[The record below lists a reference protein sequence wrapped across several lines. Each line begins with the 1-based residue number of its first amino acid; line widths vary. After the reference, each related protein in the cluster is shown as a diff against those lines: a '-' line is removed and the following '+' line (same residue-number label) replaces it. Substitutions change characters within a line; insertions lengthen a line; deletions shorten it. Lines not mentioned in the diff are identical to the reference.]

1 MKVLS
6 LSASFSTHALAL
18 AGATVALACFSLTNP
33 PEKQVAAPESPGSE
47 MRVTRMMA
55 PPDSNG
61 LYLPDDL
68 EATVWA
74 ESPLFHNPTNV
85 DVDARGR
92 LWVTE
97 AVNYRNFN
105 NKPDSVLHH
114 AAGDRVVI
122 LEDSD
127 GDGKADRTKVFVQ
140 DKDLVSP
147 LGIAVIGNKVI
158 VSCSPHLIV
167 YTDADGD
174 DRPDGKEIL
183 LTGFG
188 GLDHDHS
195 LHALVAG
202 PDGDWYFNTGNA
214 GPHQVTDKAG
224 WTLRSGSIYTG
235 GTPHNEKNAGAQKSD
250 DGRVWVGGLALRMT
264 PEGKGLKVMGHN
276 FRNSYETALDSY
288 GNLWQNDNDD
298 QVITC
303 RTSWVMEG
311 ANMGYF
317 SADGTRYWQADRRP
331 GQEMFTAHWHQE
343 DPGVLPAGDNT
354 GAGSPT
360 GVLFYEGDALGP
372 QYRGTLLSADAGRN
386 VIFSYQPRPE
396 GAGFRLDR
404 QTLAGSLPV
413 HEENYFWDRTGAD
426 PRKWFRPSDVAA
438 GTDGALYIADW
449 YDPIVG
455 GHQMQDKKGYG
466 RIYRVDA
473 EGQKAGRP
481 GH

>member
-6 LSASFSTHALAL
+6 LSESFSPVAMALT
-18 AGATVALACFSLTNP
+18 G
-33 PEKQVAAPESPGSE
+33 VAAAFALLGFTAWPVGPVPGPEHAESLVQ
-47 MRVTRMMA
+47 VTRPAA
-55 PPDSNG
+55 PPDSNR

-74 ESPLFHNPTNV
+74 EAPLFHNPTNV
-85 DVDARGR
+85 DVDVRGR

-105 NKPDSVLHH
+105 NKPDSILHH

-147 LGIAVIGNKVI
+147 LGIAVIGNQVI

-174 DRPDGKEIL
+174 DKPDRKEIL

-214 GPHQVTDKAG
+214 GPHVVTDKAG

-235 GTPHNEKNAGAQKSD
+235 GTPYNEKNAGNQKSD
-250 DGRVWVGGLALRMT
+250 DGRVWVGGMALRMT

-303 RTSWVMEG
+303 RTSWLM
-311 ANMGYF
+311 
-317 SADGTRYWQADRRP
+317 D
-331 GQEMFTAHWHQE
+331 
-343 DPGVLPAGDNT
+343 
-354 GAGSPT
+354 
-360 GVLFYEGDALGP
+360 
-372 QYRGTLLSADAGRN
+372 
-386 VIFSYQPRPE
+386 
-396 GAGFRLDR
+396 
-404 QTLAGSLPV
+404 
-413 HEENYFWDRTGAD
+413 
-426 PRKWFRPSDVAA
+426 
-438 GTDGALYIADW
+438 
-449 YDPIVG
+449 
-455 GHQMQDKKGYG
+455 
-466 RIYRVDA
+466 
-473 EGQKAGRP
+473 
-481 GH
+481 